1 MAIESG
7 LALATILRYWK
18 SEDLGAAFAFYRDL
32 RKPRTDRI
40 TQTSYEVGK
49 LASSQEPDSFDDKFN
64 PSAMLERMRWIMDYD
79 VLDDIWARNSSTQQM
94 ERPQT
99 LNLYNGIKNVVVRC
113 CAFVRQCIYG

>member
-18 SEDLGAAFAFYRDL
+18 SNDLGAALAFYREL

-49 LASSQEPDSFDDKFN
+49 MASSQDPDSFDDKFN

-79 VLDDIWARNSSTQQM
+79 VLDDIWARNRSTQQM
-94 ERPQT
+94 ESPEKSS
-99 LNLYNGIKNVVVRC
+99 L
-113 CAFVRQCIYG
+113 